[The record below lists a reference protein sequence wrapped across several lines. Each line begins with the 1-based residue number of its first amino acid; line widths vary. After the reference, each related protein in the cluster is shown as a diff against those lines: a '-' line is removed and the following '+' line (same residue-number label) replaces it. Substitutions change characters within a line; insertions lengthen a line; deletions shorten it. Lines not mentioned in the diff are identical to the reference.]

1 VIFSAIDDQLI
12 DELEAV
18 LFTSDIGARTA
29 DRLLED
35 LKMRRKTEGLKTPQE
50 VIESLRNQISKIL
63 DLPSSGLFE
72 GLQPG
77 KTKVVMVVGVNGVGK
92 TTSIGKLAH
101 GARQRGH
108 SVLLGAGDTFRAA
121 AVEQLEV
128 WAERSECE
136 FVHGADGV
144 DPSSVLFD
152 AVKKGVEQNME
163 LVICDT
169 AGRLH
174 TRAELMDELKKMYRV
189 IGKAAEGAPHE
200 VILVLDA
207 TIGQNAIA
215 QARTFVDAVPV
226 TGIILTKLDG
236 TARGGVIAG
245 ICDEL
250 KIPVRYI
257 GVGEGLDD
265 LRGFVAADF
274 VDALFDSVL
283 ETA

>member
-1 VIFSAIDDQLI
+1 
-12 DELEAV
+12 
-18 LFTSDIGARTA
+18 
-29 DRLLED
+29 
-35 LKMRRKTEGLKTPQE
+35 M
-50 VIESLRNQISKIL
+50 
-63 DLPSSGLFE
+63 
-72 GLQPG
+72 
-77 KTKVVMVVGVNGVGK
+77 
-92 TTSIGKLAH
+92 AH
-101 GARQRGH
+101 AARQRGH

-128 WAERSECE
+128 WAQRSDCE
-136 FVHGADGV
+136 LVRGADGV

-152 AVKKGVEQNME
+152 AVKQGVEKNVE

-189 IGKAAEGAPHE
+189 MGKAAEGAPHE

-226 TGIILTKLDG
+226 DGIILTKLDG

-265 LRGFVAADF
+265 LRAFVAADF